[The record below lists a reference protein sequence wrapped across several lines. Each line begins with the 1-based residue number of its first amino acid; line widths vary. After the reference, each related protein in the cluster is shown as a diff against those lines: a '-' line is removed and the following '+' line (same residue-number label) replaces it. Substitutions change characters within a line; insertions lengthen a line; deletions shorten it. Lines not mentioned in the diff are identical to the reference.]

1 MNNVNDLDE
10 LIALINYLVNHNKAH
25 NDELRELALKLDAAK
40 NKEAYDEILEAIS
53 IYDRANGKLEDALK
67 KVRK

>member
-25 NDELRELALKLDAAK
+25 NDELRELALKLDAVK

-53 IYDRANGKLEDALK
+53 IYDMANGKLEDALK

>member
-25 NDELRELALKLDAAK
+25 NDELRELALKLDAVK

>member
-25 NDELRELALKLDAAK
+25 NNELRELALKLDAVK